1 MGIKERIT
9 PVQVRQTVTFGQ
21 KLFFGQG
28 GAFGK
33 PSHPGLT
40 STFARGFISVALN
53 RAPRPENIQPPEPLR
68 ATEIKPRAK
77 VLLSPGCYIVGV
89 NSERNPNGPIE

>member
-28 GAFGK
+28 GVFGK
-33 PSHPGLT
+33 P
-40 STFARGFISVALN
+40 
-53 RAPRPENIQPPEPLR
+53 QPYR
-68 ATEIKPRAK
+68 
-77 VLLSPGCYIVGV
+77 YIVGV
-89 NSERNPNGPIE
+89 NSERNPNGPMEERIL